1 MASANETEPWTWGCG
16 GVCKATKQGAHVAC
30 AFCARKF
37 HIVCL
42 PRLCPSPELPSPSSF
57 YICHAGCLAAYRAG
71 ADKRV
76 YCKVDGCDH
85 TKGFANAK
93 ALRVHIKTA
102 HEHVTYPCSLCD
114 QPFTSKANCDSH
126 RVNCV
131 RNLTSALQRQRE
143 LVLSELQHTA

>member
-1 MASANETEPWTWGCG
+1 MKLSHGRGDAEGSA
-16 GVCKATKQGAHVAC
+16 KRQSRAHMLPAPSV
-30 AFCARKF
+30 RGTKF

-76 YCKVDGCDH
+76 HCKVDGCDH